1 MSRFRVLLLILV
13 LWLIFIYNLERPDFD
28 FIGLGNVDLDSG
40 VYIITGLISMAIL
53 ILPDLAKRYEV
64 ALIPTLIIYAISRF
78 VVGNPITQRSIY
90 ITITEV
96 VVLAVTVWIA
106 RKISLVISDFE
117 QTVEDV
123 LLKPEDLNVFD
134 KAIGEEKIN
143 NELSRARYFDHTV
156 GFLLIHMSSFDRS
169 EDLANTRFDME
180 GALQR
185 RYVQLRVAQVAR
197 SILPKISILVWDE
210 DDLVVCLPETGY
222 AATEQLARALHTKL
236 ALHLNLTIPMGIAVF
251 PKDGLIYHDL
261 VQATMRN
268 LLDFGDSSADD
279 DGEEPPS
286 EAPQSTR
293 VKSNGERVVNTKAD
307 FATIV
312 KAQWKGIMRP
322 LPRITGLT
330 VRPAGGDSNLY
341 DPNFWLHDLPYQSI
355 TSRSFYQVVKRVI
368 DVGVVVASFP
378 VTLPVMGVIALL
390 IKMTDGGSIV
400 FKQERTGFGG
410 RRFKMYKF
418 RSMVEDAEEL
428 LKDLA
433 ARGLAVLDEKGKL
446 AEPLKL
452 DPDPRITRI
461 GRILRKTS
469 LDEIPQI
476 LNVLK
481 GDMSLVGPRPT
492 SWGLNRYQL
501 KHTERLNVRPGLT
514 GLWQISARGNTD
526 FDIWLQ
532 WDNAYIDKMSLLLDM
547 QILVRTV
554 GKVMKRKGAR

>member
-1 MSRFRVLLLILV
+1 MSRFRILLLILV

-64 ALIPTLIIYAISRF
+64 ALIPTLVIYAVSRF
-78 VVGNPITQRSIY
+78 AVGNPVTQSSIY
-90 ITITEV
+90 LTITEI

-123 LLKPEDLNVFD
+123 LLKPDDLNVLD
-134 KAIGEEKIN
+134 KDKGEEKIN

-156 GFLLIHMSSFDRS
+156 GFLLIHMSSFDQA
-169 EDLANTRFDME
+169 EDLTNTRFDME

-210 DDLVVCLPETGY
+210 DDLVICLPETGY
-222 AATEQLARALHTKL
+222 AATEQLARALYTKL

-268 LLDFGDSSADD
+268 MLDFGDSAPD

-286 EAPQSTR
+286 DTPQSTR
-293 VKSNGERVVNTKAD
+293 IRTTPNAVMATPKAD
-307 FATIV
+307 MMTIA
-312 KAQWKGIMRP
+312 KAQWRSIMNP
-322 LPRITGLT
+322 LPRVQGLT
-330 VRPAGGDSNLY
+330 VKPAGGDSNLY
-341 DPNFWLHDLPYQSI
+341 DPNFWLHELPYQSI
-355 TSRSFYQVVKRVI
+355 TSRSFYQIVKRII
-368 DVGVVVASFP
+368 DIIVVVASFP
-378 VTLPVMGVIALL
+378 VTLPAMGLIALL
-390 IKMTDGGSIV
+390 IKATDGGSIV

-433 ARGLAVLDEKGKL
+433 AKGLAVLDEKGKL

-469 LDEIPQI
+469 LDELPQI
-476 LNVLK
+476 FNVLN

-532 WDNAYIDKMSLLLDM
+532 WDNAYIDKMSFLLDM

>member
-1 MSRFRVLLLILV
+1 MSRFRILLLILV

-40 VYIITGLISMAIL
+40 VYVITGLISMAIL
-53 ILPDLAKRYEV
+53 ILPDIAKRYEI
-64 ALIPTLIIYAISRF
+64 ALIPTLLIYVVSRF
-78 VVGNPITQRSIY
+78 AVGNPITQRSIY

-96 VVLAVTVWIA
+96 AVLAVTVWIA

-123 LLKPEDLNVFD
+123 LLKPDDLNVYD
-134 KAIGEEKIN
+134 KGEGEEKIN

-156 GFLLIHMSSFDRS
+156 GFLLINMNSFTQS

-180 GALQR
+180 AALQR

-210 DDLVVCLPETGY
+210 EDLVVCLPETGY
-222 AATEQLARALHTKL
+222 AATEQMARALHTKL

-268 LLDFGDSSADD
+268 MLDFGDSSSD

-286 EAPQSTR
+286 ETPQSTHPKANGEA
-293 VKSNGERVVNTKAD
+293 VLDSKSNWVSV
-307 FATIV
+307 V
-312 KAQWKGIMRP
+312 KAQWQSIMAP
-322 LPRITGLT
+322 LPRIEGLK
-330 VRPAGGDSNLY
+330 VKPASGDSTLY
-341 DPNFWLHDLPYQSI
+341 DPNFWLHDLPYQSM
-355 TSRSFYQVVKRVI
+355 TSRSFYQIVKRVI
-368 DVGVVVASFP
+368 DIVVVIASFP
-378 VTLPVMGVIALL
+378 VTLPAMGAIALI
-390 IKMTDGGSIV
+390 IKATDGGSIV

-418 RSMVEDAEEL
+418 RSMVENAEEL

-433 ARGLAVLDEKGKL
+433 AQGLAVLDEKGKL

-452 DPDPRITRI
+452 DPDPRITPI

-476 LNVLK
+476 FNVLR

-526 FDIWLQ
+526 FDVWLQ

-547 QILVRTV
+547 QIIVRTI
-554 GKVMKRKGAR
+554 GKVLKRKGAR

>member
-40 VYIITGLISMAIL
+40 VYVITGLISMAIL
-53 ILPDLAKRYEV
+53 ILPDLAKRYEI
-64 ALIPTLIIYAISRF
+64 ALIPTLIIYVISRF

-123 LLKPEDLNVFD
+123 LLKPDDLNVFD
-134 KAIGEEKIN
+134 KGEGEEKIN

-156 GFLLIHMSSFDRS
+156 GFLLIHMSSFEQS
-169 EDLANTRFDME
+169 EDLTTMRFDME

-185 RYVQLRVAQVAR
+185 RYMQLRVAQVAR
-197 SILPKISILVWDE
+197 SILPKSSILVWDD
-210 DDLVVCLPETGY
+210 DDLVVSLPETGY
-222 AATEQLARALHTKL
+222 AATEQLARALYTKL

-268 LLDFGDSSADD
+268 LLDFGDSSDD
-279 DGEEPPS
+279 DEEPPS
-286 EAPQSTR
+286 ETPQSIR
-293 VKSNGERVVNTKAD
+293 VKTNSQGVLNTKAD

-312 KAQWKGIMRP
+312 KTQWHGIMNP
-322 LPRITGLT
+322 LPRIQGLT

-355 TSRSFYQVVKRVI
+355 TSRSFYQVVKRI
-368 DVGVVVASFP
+368 TDVVVVVASFP
-378 VTLPVMGVIALL
+378 VTLPAMGLIALL

-433 ARGLAVLDEKGKL
+433 AKGLAVLDEKGRL

-469 LDEIPQI
+469 LDELPQI
-476 LNVLK
+476 FNVLR

-532 WDNAYIDKMSLLLDM
+532 WDNAYIDKMSFLLDM

>member
-1 MSRFRVLLLILV
+1 
-13 LWLIFIYNLERPDFD
+13 
-28 FIGLGNVDLDSG
+28 
-40 VYIITGLISMAIL
+40 MAIL
-53 ILPDLAKRYEV
+53 ILPDIAKRYEI
-64 ALIPTLIIYAISRF
+64 ALIPTLIIYAVSSF
-78 VVGNPITQRSIY
+78 AVGKPLNQRDIY
-90 ITITEV
+90 ITITEI
-96 VVLAVTVWIA
+96 VVLAATVWIA

-123 LLKPEDLNVFD
+123 LLKPDDLAVLNR
-134 KAIGEEKIN
+134 AEGEEKIN

-156 GFLLIHMSSFDRS
+156 GFLLIHMNAIDRD
-169 EDLANTRFDME
+169 EDLANTRFDLE
-180 GALQR
+180 ATLQR

-197 SILPKISILVWDE
+197 SLLPKISILVWDE
-210 DDLVVCLPETGY
+210 EDLVVCLPETGY

-236 ALHLNLTIPMGIAVF
+236 ALHLNLMIPMGIAVF

-261 VQATMRN
+261 VKATMRN
-268 LLDFGDSSADD
+268 LLDFGDSASDD
-279 DGEEPPS
+279 EQEPP
-286 EAPQSTR
+286 APRSTLGKEVADR
-293 VKSNGERVVNTKAD
+293 AAAAPKAD
-307 FATIV
+307 IMTIV
-312 KAQWKGIMRP
+312 RTQWRSVLSP
-322 LPRITGLT
+322 LPRIKGLQ
-330 VRPAGGDSNLY
+330 VKPSGREDSALD

-355 TSRSFYQVVKRVI
+355 TSRSIYQVVKRILDVVLVI
-368 DVGVVVASFP
+368 ASFP
-378 VTLPVMGVIALL
+378 LTLPVMGIIALI

-418 RSMVEDAEEL
+418 RSMVENAEEL

-433 ARGLAVLDEKGKL
+433 AQGLAVLDEKGRL

-469 LDEIPQI
+469 LDELPQL
-476 LNVLK
+476 LNVLR
-481 GDMSLVGPRPT
+481 GDMSIVGPRPT
-492 SWGLNRYQL
+492 SWGLSRYQL

-532 WDNAYIDKMSLLLDM
+532 WDNAYIDKMSFFLDM
-547 QILVRTV
+547 QIFVRTI
-554 GKVMKRKGAR
+554 GKVLKRKGAR